1 MYLETAPGDARET
14 HTHAHVLQ
22 EELALLDVAATD
34 LNGGLVDERRRTTHW
49 DFTPT
54 PVQA

>member
-1 MYLETAPGDARET
+1 MISIAAGYTREM

-22 EELALLDVAATD
+22 EELALLDVAAND